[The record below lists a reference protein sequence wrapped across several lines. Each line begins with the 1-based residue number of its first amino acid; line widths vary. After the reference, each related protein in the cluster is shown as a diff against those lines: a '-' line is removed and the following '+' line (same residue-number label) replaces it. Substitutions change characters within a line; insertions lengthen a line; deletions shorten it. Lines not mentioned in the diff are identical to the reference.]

1 LSDLHEATRRW
12 VLVARILRPRGN
24 KGEVVAELLTDYPSR
39 FSTLKQFYLRKGD
52 GQPQP
57 AALQHFW
64 VDRNHSG
71 MGVFHFAGY
80 ATISDA
86 ETLRGYEVL
95 LPFEERVSLPAGQY
109 FVTDLIGCTVFE
121 TPADASK
128 LSSPACAAE
137 EVPRV
142 VGTVRDVYFPGETVA
157 GTPILQVETTA
168 GELLLPLA
176 EDICKRIDVA
186 ARRIEVSL
194 PEGLSD
200 VNAPESRA

>member
-1 LSDLHEATRRW
+1 LSDLHDSTRRW

-24 KGEVVAELLTDYPSR
+24 KGEVVAELLTDYSSR

-57 AALQHFW
+57 AGLQHFW
-64 VDRNHSG
+64 VARNHSG

-86 ETLRGYEVL
+86 EKLRGYEVL

-109 FVTDLIGCTVFE
+109 FVTDLIGCKVFE
-121 TPADASK
+121 VPVDASK

-137 EVPRV
+137 EAPRV

-157 GTPILQVETTA
+157 GTPILQVETAA

-176 EDICKRIDVA
+176 EDICKKIDVT
-186 ARRIEVSL
+186 ARRIDVSL

-200 VNAPESRA
+200 VNAREPRA